1 MKYCS
6 HCGNQLDDAAIFCP
20 NCGCATEN
28 FNAPAAARPT
38 GDKNSTLNTVCK
50 VFMVLGCIAM
60 GWALIPLAWCIP
72 MTVSFFGKVR
82 DGRRVGV
89 GFKVCT
95 LLFVSLIAGIIML
108 CRDEDVYM
116 D

>member
-6 HCGNQLDDAAIFCP
+6 HCGSQLDDAAIFCP

-38 GDKNSTLNTVCK
+38 GDKNSTLNTVCL
-50 VFMVLGCIAM
+50 VFMLIGCIAV
-60 GWALIPLAWCIP
+60 GWTIIPLLWCIP
-72 MTVSFFGKVR
+72 MFISFFRRVK

-108 CRDEDVYM
+108 CRDEDVYRY
-116 D
+116 